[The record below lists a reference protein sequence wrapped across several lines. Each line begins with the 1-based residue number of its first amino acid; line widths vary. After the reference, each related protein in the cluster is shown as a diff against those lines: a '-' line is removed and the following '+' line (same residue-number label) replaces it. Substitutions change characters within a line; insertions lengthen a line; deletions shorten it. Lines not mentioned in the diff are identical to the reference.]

1 MFFAFGTSVL
11 MAISRN
17 ILPKVI
23 CAIGLG
29 LWSYFSL
36 FPGIPLER
44 ILLKIM
50 EEVCII
56 GGLLFIAG
64 SEYIEAS
71 FILSPP
77 SEQEE
82 KAKEE

>member
-1 MFFAFGTSVL
+1 MFFALGTSVL
-11 MAISRN
+11 MSISRN

-23 CAIGLG
+23 CAVGLA

-50 EEVCII
+50 EEVCIM

-71 FILSPP
+71 FVLSTPP
-77 SEQEE
+77 EQEA